1 MEIDW
6 DAEKDRINRKKHG
19 ISLAEVKG
27 LDWENAQ
34 RYSDLRED
42 YGEDRDYVYARL
54 GPRLYVCVFTLRNG
68 MTRIIS
74 LRKANKREIVKHGK
88 NSANPVD

>member
-19 ISLAEVKG
+19 ISLARATG

-42 YGEDRDYVYARL
+42 YGEDRD
-54 GPRLYVCVFTLRNG
+54 
-68 MTRIIS
+68 
-74 LRKANKREIVKHGK
+74 
-88 NSANPVD
+88 